1 MSLNKR
7 LHDIFKSTS
16 RLLVARDTKKC
27 TDHVYVHISYGT
39 IN

>member
-16 RLLVARDTKKC
+16 RL
-27 TDHVYVHISYGT
+27 YVGRPKHKEMYRSCKVMES
-39 IN
+39 